1 MTAQHLSTESLSVL
15 LEKGESV
22 LSAGDRAHL
31 ADCPAC
37 HEEIAAL
44 REVIDELG
52 RSEQETEIE
61 LTELVQ
67 DRLARLHAL
76 DRRLEAE
83 IHRAKNLVATKRTA
97 AAIREVLDRSPDE
110 GTPGLVRV
118 LIDRSEFERGE
129 APAEALEIARLA
141 VRAAAALRPD
151 PIGPGLVDHLLGLA
165 EKELANVLRV
175 VGFHSSGHCTWQ
187 DCWRWCF

>member
-97 AAIREVLDRSPDE
+97 SQRS
-110 GTPGLVRV
+110 
-118 LIDRSEFERGE
+118 
-129 APAEALEIARLA
+129 APATLRHLSWPTQSPKSSAETRTISSPAL
-141 VRAAAALRPD
+141 
-151 PIGPGLVDHLLGLA
+151 
-165 EKELANVLRV
+165 
-175 VGFHSSGHCTWQ
+175 
-187 DCWRWCF
+187 